1 MNKPSK
7 KEKKRIKKSMRK
19 LKRVLT
25 KYNDVLTYGAGM
37 SGLEVLWLY
46 EVDKQLKETGLMR

>member
-19 LKRVLT
+19 LKRILSE
-25 KYNDVLTYGAGM
+25 YNDVLAYGAGM

-46 EVDKQLKETGLMR
+46 KADKQLKETGLMR